1 MQKRKDIIEAAERL
15 FYDNGF
21 HATSTDRICREAG
34 VSTRTLYRYFPSR
47 EQLTEAVM
55 QARQQRFFAD
65 LRAPDDPLAIHT
77 LFTVLGDWMEAH
89 GTGGCFFLKA
99 WGEYAQESVRL
110 SALALDFR
118 YQLRTYITDCV
129 HDAALADAIWMLF
142 EGAITSALIVGA
154 QAAQRAGD
162 AAALLMARQETP

>member
-1 MQKRKDIIEAAERL
+1 MQKRNDIIQAAERL

-34 VSTRTLYRYFPSR
+34 VSTRTLYRHFPSR

-65 LRAPDDPLAIHT
+65 LREPGDPLAIHT
-77 LFTVLGDWMEAH
+77 LFTVLGDWMEAY

-118 YQLRTYITDCV
+118 YQLRAYITACV
-129 HDAALADAIWMLF
+129 HDVALADAIWMLF

-162 AAALLMARQETP
+162 AAALLMARQEAR

>member
-1 MQKRKDIIEAAERL
+1 M
-15 FYDNGF
+15 
-21 HATSTDRICREAG
+21 
-34 VSTRTLYRYFPSR
+34 
-47 EQLTEAVM
+47 
-55 QARQQRFFAD
+55 
-65 LRAPDDPLAIHT
+65 
-77 LFTVLGDWMEAH
+77 
-89 GTGGCFFLKA
+89 
-99 WGEYAQESVRL
+99 RL

-118 YQLRTYITDCV
+118 YQLRAYINDCV